1 MNTGGFD
8 VVVELHEDLLNN
20 FLKIAYCLGK
30 IPTFEGTYTLPIPD
44 VPPDLED
51 FMKIGYRVSLAAEPV
66 FAVSDTGELQIT
78 VRGETIFTL
87 LDAISFDLEAQFRIA
102 AIPEF
107 DLATRQ
113 FRVECTLAVVEDV
126 ELDNRYH
133 MPASVLAKLNQIL
146 AIAMEAFLTEEVTT
160 IELSPVIFS
169 TDLPFM
175 PAGEAYK
182 LPIGLGAT
190 RVFPPSVI
198 SGAVNLLG
206 YTGGSAMAMTD
217 FTHGNHI
224 AIGVNEAAMHRVY
237 DFWWAY
243 TTHPKAL
250 TVVGSYD
257 IDPPDFVDFLD
268 SLADWAVAIGTAG
281 LVDVD
286 IDLDRVWIESG
297 ATIGFSKF
305 TFDLLADSTVR
316 LSGAITL
323 DIWAEVYLKYTTTT
337 DLFWGA
343 WEVDK
348 TTSTVKLFDLD
359 ANGITVVID
368 NAEGV
373 VTLDPYHRLMV
384 DITALDIDI
393 PLPWD
398 VPEFIL
404 DYIVDWAVDSMVS
417 GMPPIVLFPAII
429 EQMIPGTTVS
439 VSIVGE
445 TLEINETEALI
456 SLNITTSGAETY
468 APYIANENTGEVHV
482 RECEWAHRI
491 ALRNRRY
498 YCTLEDAIA
507 DGYNGCAF
515 CLPRYDTG

>member
-1 MNTGGFD
+1 MNTGGYD

-30 IPTFEGTYTLPIPD
+30 FPTFEGVYTLPIPD
-44 VPPDLED
+44 VPPDFEE
-51 FMKIGYRVSLAAEPV
+51 FMEIGYQVSLAREPV
-66 FAVSDTGELQIT
+66 FAVTDAGELQIT
-78 VRGETIFTL
+78 VRGEAIFTL
-87 LDAISFDLEAQFRIA
+87 LEAISFDLEVQFRIA
-102 AIPEF
+102 ATPEF
-107 DLATRQ
+107 DIATRQ
-113 FRVECTLAVVEDV
+113 FTVDCILAVVEDV

-133 MPASVLAKLNQIL
+133 LPASVLEKLNQIM
-146 AIAMEAFLTEEVTT
+146 AYGMEAFLTEEVTT
-160 IELSPVIFS
+160 IELSPVLFS
-169 TDLPFM
+169 TELPFM

-190 RVFPPSVI
+190 RVFPPSVV

-206 YTGGSAMAMTD
+206 YTGGSTVAMSD

-237 DFWWAY
+237 DFWWAH
-243 TTHPKAL
+243 TTHPK
-250 TVVGSYD
+250 TVTVMGSYD

-297 ATIGFSKF
+297 ATFGFSKF
-305 TFDLLADSTVR
+305 TFDMLPDNTVR
-316 LSGAITL
+316 LSGSITL
-323 DIWAEVYLKYTTTT
+323 DIWAEVYVQYTTTT
-337 DLFWGA
+337 SLFWDL

-348 TTSTVKLFDLD
+348 TTSTIKLFDL
-359 ANGITVVID
+359 AVNGVTVVID

-373 VTLDPYHRLMV
+373 VTLSPDRQLMV
-384 DITALDIDI
+384 DLTALDIDI

-398 VPEFIL
+398 APEFVL
-404 DYIVDWAVDSMVS
+404 DYIIDWAVNSMIS
-417 GMPPIVLFPAII
+417 EMPPIVLFPAII
-429 EQMIPGTTVS
+429 EQMLPGTTVS
-439 VSIVGE
+439 IAITGE
-445 TLEINETEALI
+445 TLEINETEALV
-456 SLNITTSGAETY
+456 SMNVSTSGAETY
-468 APYIANENTGEVHV
+468 APYIANENSGEVHV

-491 ALRNRRY
+491 ALRNRKY